1 LLNDYDKEGKMP
13 PIFKA
18 ITSICVWILFIHG
31 IVAIGYGG
39 YDMWVVGGGALSLM
53 AAIACAIGTANL
65 LMAAV
70 AAKLR
75 GMMQ

>member
-1 LLNDYDKEGKMP
+1 MP

-39 YDMWVVGGGALSLM
+39 YEMWIVADGELTTI
-53 AAIACAIGTANL
+53 AAISCAMGTANL
-65 LMAAV
+65 LMTAAV
-70 AAKLR
+70 AKLR